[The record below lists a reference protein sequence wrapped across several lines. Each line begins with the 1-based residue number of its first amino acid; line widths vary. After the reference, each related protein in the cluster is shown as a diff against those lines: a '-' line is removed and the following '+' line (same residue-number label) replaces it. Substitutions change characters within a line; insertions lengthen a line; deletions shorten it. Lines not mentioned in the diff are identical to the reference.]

1 MIFPVAFVGL
11 VLTSVASAAPTSVEP
26 VAIDLNSTK
35 WTPEH
40 ILKHDEVILYGED
53 GRMEVVHEA
62 VYQQLVAANGYD
74 LDTPDVDE
82 DFLNKTDKAD
92 HHLDTRAS
100 CAYTRS
106 LITDRTENF
115 VDWDV
120 QMSPVVIGTGKNGID
135 VYVSSGYSVSN
146 SVTVSGSAELGFVK
160 DRLST
165 TFGVSYSRTWTTA
178 TVVNIKGTVENGWS
192 GVMIT
197 KPFKTRRYGRNM
209 QGCIGSLR
217 QTGTFMADSY
227 KEGSYAG
234 VKWVSGAITM
244 CTKKQFP
251 LTRCN
256 GSGRFT

>member
-11 VLTSVASAAPTSVEP
+11 VLTSVASAAPAHVEP

-62 VYQQLVAANGYD
+62 VYQQLVEANGYSI
-74 LDTPDVDE
+74 DTPEVDE
-82 DFLNKTDKAD
+82 AFMNKSEKFN
-92 HHLDTRAS
+92 HLDSRAS
-100 CAYTRS
+100 CAYTTA
-106 LITDRTENF
+106 LITDKTQSF
-115 VDWDV
+115 IDWDV

-135 VYVSSGYSVSN
+135 VYVSSGYSVAN
-146 SVTVSGSAELGFVK
+146 SVTVSGSADLGFVK
-160 DRLST
+160 DRLGV
-165 TFGVSYSRTWTTA
+165 TFGVSFSRTWTTA

-209 QGCIGSLR
+209 RGCIGSMK

-256 GSGRFT
+256 GGGTFI